1 MCSSSTSS
9 GPVPV
14 LRCSVLF
21 NDINY
26 RDRVPR
32 MCLHMHILQLW
43 DFLVRELPCPPSP
56 SASAQSVISD
66 KTTAA
71 EKERLITNYDDCL
84 ALYESQFRAYM
95 TWLDDDARAG
105 SVLTANLEYRFA
117 GDMWILSG
125 LVRCGLFFIR
135 SMSLL
140 DNLPILLLFARSSFF
155 TRVTLQLRTSLI
167 SFLLFGISLT
177 LLALSCLLPLVSTVE
192 IR

>member
-1 MCSSSTSS
+1 
-9 GPVPV
+9 
-14 LRCSVLF
+14 
-21 NDINY
+21 
-26 RDRVPR
+26 
-32 MCLHMHILQLW
+32 MHILQLW

-125 LVRCGLFFIR
+125 LVRCGLFFVR

-140 DNLPILLLFARSSFF
+140 DNLPILLLLCHLSH
-155 TRVTLQLRTSLI
+155 LRL
-167 SFLLFGISLT
+167 FLL
-177 LLALSCLLPLVSTVE
+177 LLVVRVVVFTV
-192 IR
+192 ITMVVMDM